1 MWVLLAQLLVYLL
14 AIVGIVTGALG
25 MLFFAGGALNR
36 ARPREYR
43 VRRAVYTVLCVC
55 GIVASAALGFV
66 GMASI
71 MYFAQA

>member
-1 MWVLLAQLLVYLL
+1 MWLLAQLLVYLL
-14 AIVGIVTGALG
+14 ALAGIVLGALG
-25 MLFFAGGALNR
+25 MIFFAGGALNR

-43 VRRAVYTVLCVC
+43 VRRTIYAGLCVC

-66 GMASI
+66 GIAAL